1 MSDLAASSV
10 RERPRSDSAP
20 TTARRPRRGPDR
32 VTVALLS
39 LSAFLI
45 VLALLGTQLSVA
57 GSKDAPSRAL
67 LVRRIYRTT
76 VIERVLPAGARAPAG
91 GTSVTQSVSGS
102 GAEPALP
109 ATPVTRTS

>member
-1 MSDLAASSV
+1 MTERSHASRGRMRSLLA
-10 RERPRSDSAP
+10 
-20 TTARRPRRGPDR
+20 
-32 VTVALLS
+32 VALVS
-39 LSAFLI
+39 LSAFL
-45 VLALLGTQLSVA
+45 VALALLGTQLSAA
-57 GSKDAPSRAL
+57 GSKHAPPRAL

-109 ATPVTRTS
+109 ATPVTRAS